1 MNEYFTV
8 VQRILTTF
16 ATEIKKQNKMTNN
29 YETIK

>member
-8 VQRILTTF
+8 VHHILTTF